1 MYNWLNCNHLHG
13 SRFYN
18 FNLEGKM
25 TQEEKQILST
35 DLCARLMHRVKCFV
49 PVENCIMEL
58 TGKRLNYFCFHKE
71 EWGYDYSREF
81 EVVLDPLNDS
91 RNRYI
96 VKPYLRPMSSMTDE
110 EKKELKS
117 ATCPEG
123 TGYFNEQ
130 YIICPMSH
138 SSEHISYDFMSDI
151 LNWLNA
157 HHFDYRGLIP
167 KGLAIEVTE
176 ENNPYKE

>member
-1 MYNWLNCNHLHG
+1 
-13 SRFYN
+13 
-18 FNLEGKM
+18 M

-49 PVENCIMEL
+49 PVENRIMEL

-71 EWGYDYSREF
+71 EWGYDYSHEF

-96 VKPYLRPMSSMTDE
+96 VKPYLRPMSSMTEE
-110 EKKELKS
+110 EKNELYT
-117 ATCPEG
+117 AIDWYGEIDE
-123 TGYFNEQ
+123 TGNVYTKGQEKVYREMFYE
-130 YIICPMSH
+130 YT
-138 SSEHISYDFMSDI
+138 D
-151 LNWLNA
+151 WLNA
-157 HHFDYRGLIP
+157 HHFDYRGLIE
-167 KGLAIEVTE
+167 KGLAIEVTK